1 MPSIKDVAKEAGVAP
16 STVSLVLNNKG
27 YVSDKTRKKVEL
39 AIDKLNYIPS
49 EVARNLS
56 LNRTKTIGV
65 VVPSISHP
73 FFAELLE
80 SLETELYKLDYKMML
95 CCTKFKEN
103 YEAAFIEMLKRKT
116 MDGIIMAAHH
126 LEVKIEENLNYPIVA
141 FDCYINNNIPII
153 NSNHSL
159 GGELA
164 AKILL
169 KHNCKFVIDIAG
181 HQATPSP
188 SNEGHQNFCRV
199 MCENGV
205 KCEMLEM
212 DWNALHYQDYL
223 KMAENLFKKYPKVD
237 GIFGTDVAI
246 LSCMNVASNLGIKIP
261 QDLKLLSYDGT
272 NLTKIGMSN
281 LTTIRQPIEELAK
294 IAVQKI
300 INKINNIDDDLPLI
314 LDPYLIEGET
324 C

>member
-116 MDGIIMAAHH
+116 MDGMIMAAHH
-126 LEVKIEENLNYPIVA
+126 LEVKIEENLNYPIIA

-164 AKILL
+164 AKVLL

-181 HQATPSP
+181 HQATP
-188 SNEGHQNFCRV
+188 
-199 MCENGV
+199 
-205 KCEMLEM
+205 
-212 DWNALHYQDYL
+212 
-223 KMAENLFKKYPKVD
+223 
-237 GIFGTDVAI
+237 
-246 LSCMNVASNLGIKIP
+246 
-261 QDLKLLSYDGT
+261 
-272 NLTKIGMSN
+272 
-281 LTTIRQPIEELAK
+281 
-294 IAVQKI
+294 
-300 INKINNIDDDLPLI
+300 
-314 LDPYLIEGET
+314 
-324 C
+324 